1 MECATGDTMERAHG
15 LGVMGNARTGI
26 ISTVL
31 DSQLQMSHQK
41 EIGFVLSVVQL
52 LTNTQLLLW

>member
-1 MECATGDTMERAHG
+1 MERAHG

-31 DSQLQMSHQK
+31 DSQLQDEPPKGDWFCPKCSTT
-41 EIGFVLSVVQL
+41 LD
-52 LTNTQLLLW
+52 